1 MGLKSSMECWIIDEA
16 RQRPCRE
23 GDLNQEV
30 AQGLNTGT
38 QQERVAGYEDL
49 SVAGYEDLVG
59 KRSLS
64 MIAN

>member
-1 MGLKSSMECWIIDEA
+1 MITQEV
-16 RQRPCRE
+16 RQRPWRE
-23 GDLNQEV
+23 DDLDQEV
-30 AQGLNTGT
+30 AKGLNTGT